1 MRQIGSL
8 PDMEEANRLGD
19 YLLAQG
25 MDNSVEEGGSGW
37 SIWVHHD
44 DHLDRAKGE
53 FDAFVNNSADAKY
66 VSAAQTAEHLR
77 TKKEKE
83 EQRRQKN
90 FVDVR
95 TSWAAVG
102 QGSRPLTLAMVLI
115 SCLVYAAEFVGS
127 SRVREPEDIAQNVRL
142 LNPLRIT
149 PVLVE
154 EGQGFSR
161 KGLHEVRQGQVWRLV
176 TPIFIHFGLLHLVF
190 NMFWLMDLGGMIEG
204 RKGFWWLALLVLLT
218 AIPSNLAQYYQS
230 ESPLFGGM
238 SGVVYG
244 LFGYV
249 WMKGRYQPSEGI
261 GVPPNTVWYMLA
273 WLFICMTG
281 WVGPIANTA
290 HVAGLLLGMAV
301 GVAPYAWKRMTR

>member
-1 MRQIGSL
+1 
-8 PDMEEANRLGD
+8 MEEANRLGD

-154 EGQGFSR
+154 EGQGFSQR
-161 KGLHEVRQGQVWRLV
+161 
-176 TPIFIHFGLLHLVF
+176 
-190 NMFWLMDLGGMIEG
+190 
-204 RKGFWWLALLVLLT
+204 
-218 AIPSNLAQYYQS
+218 
-230 ESPLFGGM
+230 
-238 SGVVYG
+238 
-244 LFGYV
+244 
-249 WMKGRYQPSEGI
+249 
-261 GVPPNTVWYMLA
+261 
-273 WLFICMTG
+273 
-281 WVGPIANTA
+281 IARGA
-290 HVAGLLLGMAV
+290 AGTS
-301 GVAPYAWKRMTR
+301 VAPGDADLHPFWPSAPGVQYVLADGPGGND